1 MTQLFNY
8 RNLTKFIMSLVIFF
22 CTCSIGFSQD
32 NQLEAKADTLME
44 QRQFEKAI
52 DLYSSVIKTSGLKEK
67 SDFRPVY
74 KRAIAYYYSED
85 FESSLKDLDVFL
97 AQYPQVSQAHI
108 LRAFIYGQTG
118 ESEKQVESIGRA
130 FELQPDNLELVKWR
144 GSIQIQRGEYAKA
157 KSDLL
162 MVRSVMDDAELET
175 NLALAYYSM
184 EQADSAFQCINKSI
198 ELEAAYEP
206 AYLYAGSF
214 CLELE
219 QYQRGIE
226 YLDLALLL
234 NSENASAWLY
244 KGMALVQ
251 LKRTDEGCRLL
262 TKAFNAGEDDA
273 ADYLKEYCYEVY
285 K

>member
-1 MTQLFNY
+1 
-8 RNLTKFIMSLVIFF
+8 MSLVIFVF
-22 CTCSIGFSQD
+22 ICSGTFAQS

-67 SDFRPVY
+67 SDYRPVY

-85 FESSLKDLDVFL
+85 FESSLKDLDVFI

-108 LRAFIYGQTG
+108 LRAFIFGQIG
-118 ESEKQVESIGRA
+118 EQEKQVESIDRA

-234 NSENASAWLY
+234 NGENASAWLY

>member
-1 MTQLFNY
+1 MTHLIHY
-8 RNLTKFIMSLVIFF
+8 RNLTKFFMSLVIFVF
-22 CTCSIGFSQD
+22 ICSGTFAQS

-67 SDFRPVY
+67 SDYRPVY

-85 FESSLKDLDVFL
+85 FESSLKDLDVFI

-108 LRAFIYGQTG
+108 LRAFIFGQIG
-118 ESEKQVESIGRA
+118 EQEKQVESIDRA

-198 ELEAAYEP
+198 ELEPAYEP

-219 QYQRGIE
+219 QYQRGID

-234 NSENASAWLY
+234 NSENSNAWLY
-244 KGMALVQ
+244 KGMALIQ

-273 ADYLKEYCYEVY
+273 GDYLKEYCYEVY

>member
-1 MTQLFNY
+1 MTHLIHY
-8 RNLTKFIMSLVIFF
+8 RNLTKFFMSLVIFVF
-22 CTCSIGFSQD
+22 ICSSTFAQS

-67 SDFRPVY
+67 SDYRPVY
-74 KRAIAYYYSED
+74 KRAIAYYYSENFD
-85 FESSLKDLDVFL
+85 LSLKDLDMFI

-108 LRAFIYGQTG
+108 LRAFIFGQIG
-118 ESEKQVESIGRA
+118 EQEKQVESIDRA

-198 ELEAAYEP
+198 ELEPAYEP

-214 CLELE
+214 SLELE

-234 NSENASAWLY
+234 NSENSNAWLY
-244 KGMALVQ
+244 KGMALIQ

>member
-1 MTQLFNY
+1 MTHLIHY
-8 RNLTKFIMSLVIFF
+8 RNLTKFFMSLVIFVF
-22 CTCSIGFSQD
+22 ICSGTFAQS

-52 DLYSSVIKTSGLKEK
+52 DLYSSVIKTSGLKVK
-67 SDFRPVY
+67 SDYRPVY

-85 FESSLKDLDVFL
+85 FESSLKDLDVFI

-108 LRAFIYGQTG
+108 LRAFIFGQIG
-118 ESEKQVESIGRA
+118 EQEKQVESIDRA

-198 ELEAAYEP
+198 ELEPAYEP

-214 CLELE
+214 SLELE
-219 QYQRGIE
+219 QYQRGID

-234 NSENASAWLY
+234 NNENSNAWLY
-244 KGMALVQ
+244 KGMALIQ

>member
-1 MTQLFNY
+1 MTHLIVY
-8 RNLTKFIMSLVIFF
+8 RNLTKFFMSLVIFF
-22 CTCSIGFSQD
+22 FAHTIGYSQS

-67 SDFRPVY
+67 SDYRPVY
-74 KRAIAYYYSED
+74 KRAIAYYYSENFD
-85 FESSLKDLDVFL
+85 LSLKDLDVFI

-108 LRAFIYGQTG
+108 LRAFIYGQIG
-118 ESEKQVESIGRA
+118 EPEKQVESIDRA

-144 GSIQIQRGEYAKA
+144 GSIQVQRGEYAKA
-157 KSDLL
+157 KTDLL
-162 MVRSVMDDAELET
+162 MVRNSMDDAELET
-175 NLALAYYSM
+175 NLALAYYSL

-198 ELEAAYEP
+198 ELEPAYEP

-214 CLELE
+214 YLELE

-234 NSENASAWLY
+234 NSENSNAWLY
-244 KGMALVQ
+244 KGMALIQ

-262 TKAFNAGEDDA
+262 NKAFNAGEDDA